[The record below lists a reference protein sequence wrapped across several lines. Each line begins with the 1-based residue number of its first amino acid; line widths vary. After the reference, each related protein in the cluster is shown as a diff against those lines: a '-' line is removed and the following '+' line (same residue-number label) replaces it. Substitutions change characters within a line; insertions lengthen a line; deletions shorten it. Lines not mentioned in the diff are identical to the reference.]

1 MKLTAVHRALRF
13 NQRAWLK
20 PYIDLNTSL
29 RKVATTTFEN
39 KLMNNCVFG
48 KTMENVRK
56 RAGVDFVMPNEEK
69 RMSKLVAS
77 PFYQGRKIFKGG
89 LIVVH
94 SKMLK
99 LILNRPVYVGQAV
112 LDLSK
117 HLMYSFWNLHRHR

>member
-1 MKLTAVHRALRF
+1 MKLTAERRAL
-13 NQRAWLK
+13 RAWLK
-20 PYIDLNTSL
+20 PYIDLNTNSL

-48 KTMENVRK
+48 KTMENLRK

-77 PFYQGRKIFKGG
+77 PFYQGRKIFRGG
-89 LIVVH
+89 LTAVH

-99 LILNRPVYVGQAV
+99 LILNRPVYACRPSCSRFVKTSDV
-112 LDLSK
+112 FILV
-117 HLMYSFWNLHRHR
+117 